1 MYTTCPEL
9 SIPGVKFPAGSLEYK
24 VYITGESGSSS
35 LSADLT
41 NSIIPL
47 NQFMSVQQPETGT
60 AISVN
65 IFPNGSLTGQIAKV
79 VFSILGTH
87 FVTPVD
93 ISDILAFNVTT
104 TIFEEFMT
112 TFHGEIQSGDDF
124 MLTINGKFAMDSPFY
139 THLQYYVHNYITTEV
154 NFLKERLDA
163 IESSMNAHQKLFNN
177 YNEILAEKEATL
189 QSVTQLY
196 NNAMN
201 ELASMNNTVNQY
213 QAEVDVL
220 MNNNNDIVNSVFAIC
235 KQINCK
241 PSCLSWP
248 ICDVSENYMS
258 IEEWGIKEVVEIE
271 KLLRNEIG
279 YLTEPEWDVRYLCRL
294 VTNIKSWGVTKY
306 GQICSYKSTFENVTR
321 NTLIVNNSYVNV
333 YHHRPWMVD
342 LLSFPVI
349 ETCCSENVCGTH
361 LQDAECTLLN
371 SACHIAQQNVINSMS
386 EGEMAYIKPLQNLN
400 EAKANLTILSSKVS
414 LYEYKKSVAEYDYK
428 VHQEMLKNLYKL
440 LPTNE
445 EYDSVVSQ
453 NYEIFEVMSYLED
466 HYVEDIFTLQSVR
479 FEATVGD
486 ISPSSFPVTVCYAIL
501 TLNNSY
507 EVTVSPDFL
516 STWPILE
523 RDIASAVIT
532 DIGLNIKQASH
543 KAKRQAVSTPVY
555 QQRFEQYCAI
565 LMDVKEYLSELNQTL
580 VNSIDQATETITNL
594 VNITNNMGVM
604 IDIADVDLSLFIDF
618 NILNETFGI
627 SITADEL
634 LLLALKS
641 PEYVIL
647 NQTINDIHSLANT
660 MITEIIDSNQ
670 FVSWWNGMNT
680 IHNFTQLDTIGN
692 RKCFA
697 FVDCLNIVVKILE
710 DLLRDSPDDLEMLLL
725 PELSNNKENFLKVG
739 LASDYMNSSA
749 IERIQIIYDTVI
761 QIESHDYWC
770 SEPPVIVQHP
780 TAKVYANYG
789 SNITLQ
795 CEALSNIA
803 VSYKWAKE
811 GFVIINENTNT
822 LRMNT
827 VTQVNEGRYQCYAIN
842 AAGTSISTFSDVSV
856 VTAPKI
862 TQSPSDTTTYEG
874 SEDLALFVC
883 NATGHPSPG
892 FRWYFS
898 TDTINWNM
906 IDNSSSELVVYKPTK
921 AQEGWYRCSAFINNL
936 DDYSEAAFLTITGA
950 SISQLSFP
958 MQFYIAVFGSLPTL
972 TNSYMNGL
980 QETVMDTLE
989 LTTYW
994 QFAFTDGLNV
1004 VYDDVDEV
1012 FIASFHLSTHYQYSL
1027 SVPLADQASEA
1038 FKYKLDLEQAL
1049 TQYEM
1054 KLQQGSISFEYRGN
1068 HFVTFPHSYTVKDMK
1083 HICIP
1088 GQELQYSNFICG

>member
-47 NQFMSVQQPETGT
+47 NQFMSVQQPEIGT
-60 AISVN
+60 AIS
-65 IFPNGSLTGQIAKV
+65 IDILSDGSLTGHIANV

-112 TFHGEIQSGDDF
+112 TFHGEIQSGDYF
-124 MLTINGKFAMDSPFY
+124 MLTINGEFAKDSPFY

-189 QSVTQLY
+189 QSATQLY
-196 NNAMN
+196 NNAVN

-258 IEEWGIKEVVEIE
+258 IEEWGIKEVIEIE

-306 GQICSYKSTFENVTR
+306 GQVCSYKSTFENVTH
-321 NTLIVNNSYVNV
+321 NTLIANHSYVNV

-349 ETCCSENVCGTH
+349 ETCCSENVCTL

-400 EAKANLTILSSKVS
+400 EAKANLTILSSIVS

-428 VHQEMLKNLYKL
+428 VHQEMLKNLYKQ

-445 EYDSVVSQ
+445 DYDSVVSQ
-453 NYEIFEVMSYLED
+453 NDEIFEVMSYLED
-466 HYVEDIFTLQSVR
+466 HYAEDIFTLQSVR
-479 FEATVGD
+479 FEVTVSD
-486 ISPSSFPVTVCYAIL
+486 ISPSSFPVTVSYAIL

-507 EVTVSPDFL
+507 EVTLSPDFL
-516 STWPILE
+516 STWPVLE

-543 KAKRQAVSTPVY
+543 KAKRQAISTPVY

-565 LMDVKEYLSELNQTL
+565 LMDVKQYLSELNQTL

-604 IDIADVDLSLFIDF
+604 IDVADVDLSLFIDF
-618 NILNETFGI
+618 NILHETFGI

-647 NQTINDIHSLANT
+647 NQTINDIHFLANT
-660 MITEIIDSNQ
+660 MITEVIDNNR
-670 FVSWWNGMNT
+670 FVSWWNGMNI
-680 IHNFTQLDTIGN
+680 IHNSTQLDTIGN
-692 RKCFA
+692 RKCFG

-710 DLLRDSPDDLEMLLL
+710 ELLRDSPDDLEMLLL
-725 PELSNNKENFLKVG
+725 PELSIDKENFLKVG

-795 CEALSNIA
+795 CEALSTIV

-811 GFVIINENTNT
+811 GFVILNENANT

-862 TQSPSDTTTYEG
+862 TQSPLDIASYEG

-898 TDTINWNM
+898 TDKINWNM
-906 IDNSSSELVVYKPTK
+906 TDNSSSELVVYKPTK

-936 DDYSEAAFLTITGA
+936 EDYSEAAFLTITGA

-958 MQFYIAVFGSLPTL
+958 MQFYIAVFGDLPTL

-989 LTTYW
+989 LNANL
-994 QFAFTDGLNV
+994 QFAFIEGLNV
-1004 VYDDVDEV
+1004 AYSDVDEV
-1012 FIASFHLSTHYQYSL
+1012 FIASFHLSTRYQYSL

-1038 FKYKLDLEQAL
+1038 LKYKLDLEQAL

-1068 HFVTFPHSYTVKDMK
+1068 HFVTFPHSYSVKDMEYV
-1083 HICIP
+1083 CIP

>member
-1 MYTTCPEL
+1 MYTSCPKL

-65 IFPNGSLTGQIAKV
+65 IFPNGSLTGEIAKV

-93 ISDILAFNVTT
+93 ISDTLAFNVTT

-124 MLTINGKFAMDSPFY
+124 MLTINGEFAKDSPFY

-154 NFLKERLDA
+154 NFLKERLNA
-163 IESSMNAHQKLFNN
+163 IESSINAYQKLFNN
-177 YNEILAEKEATL
+177 YNETLTDKEATL

-196 NNAMN
+196 NNAVN
-201 ELASMNNTVNQY
+201 ELATMNNTVNKY
-213 QAEVDVL
+213 KAEVDTL
-220 MNNNNDIVNSVFAIC
+220 TNDVVNSIFAIC
-235 KQINCK
+235 TQTNCK
-241 PSCLSWP
+241 SSCASWPSCEP
-248 ICDVSENYMS
+248 CENFIS
-258 IEEWGIKEVVEIE
+258 IKEWGIKEVVEKENI
-271 KLLRNEIG
+271 LRNEIG
-279 YLTEPEWDVRYLCRL
+279 YLTEPEWDVRHLCRL

-306 GQICSYKSTFENVTR
+306 GQICSYKTTFENVTR
-321 NTLIVNNSYVNV
+321 NTLIVNNSDVNV
-333 YHHRPWMVD
+333 YHHRPWIVD
-342 LLSFPVI
+342 LLSFPVMD
-349 ETCCSENVCGTH
+349 TCCSHNICGIY

-371 SACHIAQQNVINSMS
+371 SACRIAQQNVINSMS
-386 EGEMAYIKPLQNLN
+386 KGEMAYIKPLQNLN

-428 VHQEMLKNLYKL
+428 VHQEMWENLYKQ
-440 LPTNE
+440 LPNNDN
-445 EYDSVVSQ
+445 YDSVVSE
-453 NYEIFEVMSYLED
+453 NDAITEVMSYLED

-479 FEATVGD
+479 FEATVRD
-486 ISPSSFPVTVCYAIL
+486 ISPSSFPVIVSYAIL
-501 TLNNSY
+501 SLNNSY

-516 STWPILE
+516 STWPVLE

-543 KAKRQAVSTPVY
+543 KTKRQAVSTPIY

-565 LMDVKEYLSELNQTL
+565 LMDVKQYLSELNQSL

-604 IDIADVDLSLFIDF
+604 IDVADVDLCVFIYF
-618 NILNETFGI
+618 NILHDTFGI

-647 NQTINDIHSLANT
+647 NQTINDIHSLVNT
-660 MITEIIDSNQ
+660 MITEVIDSNQ
-670 FVSWWNGMNT
+670 FVSWWNAMNT
-680 IHNFTQLDTIGN
+680 IHNSTQLDTIGN
-692 RKCFA
+692 RKCFG

-710 DLLRDSPDDLEMLLL
+710 ELLRDSPDDLEMLLL
-725 PELSNNKENFLKVG
+725 PELSIDKENFLKVG

-761 QIESHDYWC
+761 QIESNDYWC
-770 SEPPVIVQHP
+770 SDPPVIVQHP
-780 TAKVYANYG
+780 AAKVYANYG

-795 CEALSNIA
+795 CEAVSNIA

-811 GFVIINENTNT
+811 GFVIINQNTNT

-827 VTQVNEGRYQCYAIN
+827 VTQVSEGRYQCYAIN

-862 TQSPSDTTTYEG
+862 TLSPSDTATYEG

-898 TDTINWNM
+898 TDKINWSM
-906 IDNSSSELVVYKPTK
+906 VDNSSSELVVYKPTK

-936 DDYSEAAFLTITGA
+936 EDYSEAAFLTITGA
-950 SISQLSFP
+950 SISQISFP

-980 QETVMDTLE
+980 KETVMNTLE
-989 LTTYW
+989 VNANM
-994 QFAFTDGLNV
+994 QFAFIESLNV
-1004 VYDDVDEV
+1004 TYDDVDEA
-1012 FIASFHLSTHYQYSL
+1012 FIASFHLRTRYQYSL

-1054 KLQQGSISFEYRGN
+1054 KFQQGSISFEYREN
-1068 HFVTFPHSYTVKDMK
+1068 HFVTFPHSYSVKDMEY
-1083 HICIP
+1083 ICIP

>member
-1 MYTTCPEL
+1 
-9 SIPGVKFPAGSLEYK
+9 
-24 VYITGESGSSS
+24 
-35 LSADLT
+35 
-41 NSIIPL
+41 
-47 NQFMSVQQPETGT
+47 MSVQQPETGT
-60 AISVN
+60 AVSIDILSD
-65 IFPNGSLTGQIAKV
+65 GSLTGHIANV

-104 TIFEEFMT
+104 TIFEEFKT

-124 MLTINGKFAMDSPFY
+124 MLTINGEFAKDSPFY

-154 NFLKERLDA
+154 NFLKERLNA
-163 IESSMNAHQKLFNN
+163 IESSMNAHQKLFNH
-177 YNEILAEKEATL
+177 YNETFTEKEATL
-189 QSVTQLY
+189 QSVTQSY
-196 NNAMN
+196 NNALN
-201 ELASMNNTVNQY
+201 ELATMNNTVNQY
-213 QAEVDVL
+213 QAEVDTL
-220 MNNNNDIVNSVFAIC
+220 TNDVVNSVFAIC
-235 KQINCK
+235 TQTNCK
-241 PSCLSWP
+241 SSCASWP
-248 ICDVSENYMS
+248 TCEACENFMS
-258 IEEWGIKEVVEIE
+258 IKEWGIKEVIEKE

-279 YLTEPEWDVRYLCRL
+279 YHTEPEWDVRYLCRL

-306 GQICSYKSTFENVTR
+306 GQICSYKSNFENVTH
-321 NTLIVNNSYVNV
+321 NTLIANDSDVNV
-333 YHHRPWMVD
+333 YHHRPWIVD
-342 LLSFPVI
+342 LLSFPVMD
-349 ETCCSENVCGTH
+349 TCCSHNVCGIH

-428 VHQEMLKNLYKL
+428 VHQEMWENLYKQ
-440 LPTNE
+440 LPTNDN
-445 EYDSVVSQ
+445 YDSVVSE
-453 NYEIFEVMSYLED
+453 NDAIIEVISFLED

-479 FEATVGD
+479 FEATVSD
-486 ISPSSFPVTVCYAIL
+486 ISPSSFPVTVRYAIL

-516 STWPILE
+516 STWPVLE
-523 RDIASAVIT
+523 RDIASDVIT

-543 KAKRQAVSTPVY
+543 KAKRQAISTPVY

-565 LMDVKEYLSELNQTL
+565 LIDVKEYLSELNQTL

-594 VNITNNMGVM
+594 VNMTNNMGVM
-604 IDIADVDLSLFIDF
+604 IDVADVDLSLFIDF
-618 NILNETFGI
+618 NILHETFGI
-627 SITADEL
+627 SITADKL
-634 LLLALKS
+634 LHLALKS

-647 NQTINDIHSLANT
+647 NQTINDIHFLANT

-680 IHNFTQLDTIGN
+680 IHNSTQLDTIGN
-692 RKCFA
+692 RKCFG

-710 DLLRDSPDDLEMLLL
+710 DLLRDSPDDLETLLL
-725 PELSNNKENFLKVG
+725 PELSNNEDTFLKVG
-739 LASDYMNSSA
+739 LASHYINSSA

-780 TAKVYANYG
+780 TANVYANYG
-789 SNITLQ
+789 SNITLE
-795 CEALSNIA
+795 CEAVSSIA

-811 GFVIINENTNT
+811 GFVILNENTNT

-827 VTQVNEGRYQCYAIN
+827 VTQINEGRYQCYAIN

-862 TQSPSDTTTYEG
+862 TQSPSDTACYEG
-874 SEDLALFVC
+874 SEDLALFVY

-898 TDTINWNM
+898 TDKINWTM
-906 IDNSSSELVVYKPTK
+906 VDNSSSELVVYKPTK

-936 DDYSEAAFLTITGA
+936 EDYSEAAFLTITGA

-958 MQFYIAVFGSLPTL
+958 IQFYIAVFGDLPTL

-980 QETVMDTLE
+980 RETVIDTLE
-989 LTTYW
+989 LTTNW
-994 QFAFTDGLNV
+994 QFAFIEGLNV
-1004 VYDDVDEV
+1004 AYSDVDEM
-1012 FIASFHLSTHYQYSL
+1012 FIASFHLSTRYQYSL

-1038 FKYKLDLEQAL
+1038 LKYKLDLEQTL

-1054 KLQQGSISFEYRGN
+1054 KLQQSSISFEYREN
-1068 HFVTFPHSYTVKDMK
+1068 HFVRFPHSYSVKDMEYV
-1083 HICIP
+1083 CIV

>member
-9 SIPGVKFPAGSLEYK
+9 SIPGVKFPAGSLEYR
-24 VYITGESGSSS
+24 VYITGESGSFS

-41 NSIIPL
+41 NSIIQL
-47 NQFMSVQQPETGT
+47 NQFMSVQQPESGT
-60 AISVN
+60 AVSIDILSD
-65 IFPNGSLTGQIAKV
+65 GSLTGHIANV

-124 MLTINGKFAMDSPFY
+124 MLTVNGEFAKDSPFY
-139 THLQYYVHNYITTEV
+139 THLQYYVHSYITTEV
-154 NFLKERLDA
+154 NFLKERLNA

-189 QSVTQLY
+189 QSVTQSY
-196 NNAMN
+196 NNALN
-201 ELASMNNTVNQY
+201 ELATMNNTVNQY
-213 QAEVDVL
+213 QAEVDTL
-220 MNNNNDIVNSVFAIC
+220 TNDVVNSVFAIC
-235 KQINCK
+235 TQTNCK
-241 PSCLSWP
+241 SSCASWP
-248 ICDVSENYMS
+248 TCEACENFMS
-258 IEEWGIKEVVEIE
+258 IKEWGIKEVIEIE
-271 KLLRNEIG
+271 KLLRTEIG

-306 GQICSYKSTFENVTR
+306 GQICSYKSTFENATHT
-321 NTLIVNNSYVNV
+321 TLIANYSYVNV

-349 ETCCSENVCGTH
+349 ETCCSENVCGTL

-428 VHQEMLKNLYKL
+428 VHQQMLKNLYKQ
-440 LPTNE
+440 LPNNE
-445 EYDSVVSQ
+445 DYDSVVSQ

-479 FEATVGD
+479 FEVTVSD
-486 ISPSSFPVTVCYAIL
+486 ISPSSFPVIVSYAIL
-501 TLNNSY
+501 SLNNSY
-507 EVTVSPDFL
+507 EVTASPDFL
-516 STWPILE
+516 STWPVLE

-543 KAKRQAVSTPVY
+543 KAKRQVISTPVY
-555 QQRFEQYCAI
+555 QKRFEQYCAI
-565 LMDVKEYLSELNQTL
+565 LIDVKQYLSELNQTL

-604 IDIADVDLSLFIDF
+604 IDVADVDLTLFIHFD
-618 NILNETFGI
+618 ILQKPFGI

-641 PEYVIL
+641 TEYVIL
-647 NQTINDIHSLANT
+647 NQTINDIRSLVNT
-660 MITEIIDSNQ
+660 MITEVIDSNR

-680 IHNFTQLDTIGN
+680 IHNSTQLDTIGN
-692 RKCFA
+692 RKCFG

-710 DLLRDSPDDLEMLLL
+710 ELLRDSPDDLEMLLL
-725 PELSNNKENFLKVG
+725 SELSTDKENFLQVG

-780 TAKVYANYG
+780 TAKIYANYG

-795 CEALSNIA
+795 CEALSTIV

-811 GFVIINENTNT
+811 GFVILNENTNT
-822 LRMNT
+822 LRMNA

-842 AAGTSISTFSDVSV
+842 AAGTSVSTFSDVSV

-862 TQSPSDTTTYEG
+862 TQSPSDTACFEG
-874 SEDLALFVC
+874 NEDLALFVC

-898 TDTINWNM
+898 TDKINWTM
-906 IDNSSSELVVYKPTK
+906 VDNSSSELVVYKPTK
-921 AQEGWYRCSAFINNL
+921 VQEGWYRCSAFINNL
-936 DDYSEAAFLTITGA
+936 EDYSEAAFLTITGA

-958 MQFYIAVFGSLPTL
+958 MQFYIAVFGDLPTL
-972 TNSYMNGL
+972 TSSYMSGL

-989 LTTYW
+989 LNANW
-994 QFAFTDGLNV
+994 QFAFIEGLNV
-1004 VYDDVDEV
+1004 TYSDVDEV
-1012 FIASFHLSTHYQYSL
+1012 FIATFHLSTRYQYSL

-1038 FKYKLDLEQAL
+1038 LKYKLDLEQAL

-1068 HFVTFPHSYTVKDMK
+1068 HFVTFPHLYSVKDMEYV
-1083 HICIP
+1083 CIP